1 MPYNISMLSRY
12 KHGSVTWIDL
22 ENPSHDEVQRVME
35 EYRLN
40 HFVAEELLL
49 PTQKPRVEFHG
60 EYLYTILHFP
70 ALRHTHKT
78 SEQEVDFVVGR
89 DFLITTHYDT
99 IDPLHKFA
107 KVFEVDS
114 VLDKSAMGEHGG
126 YLFFYMLRRLYKA
139 VEHELDFVRSDLVHI
154 EHDLFSGHEVD
165 MVKVI
170 SRCARDLI
178 NLRQTIEPHRD
189 ILKTLHEE
197 GSAFL
202 GEEFTPYLR
211 SLENDYYRLHNHIMR
226 HTDMLREVRETN
238 NSLLSTKEGETM
250 RILTTMALLT
260 FPLVLILDIFT
271 IDSVHNP
278 IYGSEYDF
286 WIVLGIVVVS
296 GAAMFWYFRHKKW
309 L

>member
-1 MPYNISMLSRY
+1 MLNRY
-12 KHGSVTWIDL
+12 QHAGITWVDL
-22 ENPSHDEVQRVME
+22 ENPTTAEIHAVME
-35 EYRLN
+35 EFDLS

-49 PTQKPRVEFHG
+49 PTMKPRVEFHG
-60 EYLYTILHFP
+60 KYLYTILHFP

-78 SEQEVDFVVGR
+78 AEQEVDFVVGN

-114 VLDKSAMGEHGG
+114 VLDKGVMSDHAG

-139 VEHELDFVRSDLVHI
+139 VEHELDSVRTDILHI
-154 EHDLFSGHEVD
+154 EEHIFSGHEVA
-165 MVKVI
+165 MVKAI
-170 SRCARDLI
+170 SRCARDVL

-189 ILKTLHEE
+189 ILKTLQQE
-197 GSAFL
+197 GIRFF
-202 GEEFTPYLR
+202 GEQFIPFLR

-226 HTDMLREVRETN
+226 HTDTLHEVRETN

-250 RILTTMALLT
+250 RVLTTMALIT
-260 FPLVLILDIFT
+260 FPLVLLLDLFT
-271 IDSVHNP
+271 VDSVHNP
-278 IYGSEYDF
+278 IVGRPYDF
-286 WIVLGIVVVS
+286 WILFGIVITVGSV
-296 GAAMFWYFRHKKW
+296 MLWYFRYKKW